1 LGIET
6 LGGLMDVIIPR
17 NSKVPAKVGKSYT
30 TSIDGHVNLRVSVFQ
45 GERELVGENR
55 KLAELILKGI
65 PAMPAGFPKILVNFM
80 LNADGILKVEAME
93 ERSGVK
99 QDIEVK
105 PQYGLSDQEVEEML
119 LASITHAEAD
129 VKTRMILEA
138 KNEANQLIYLTER
151 FLEKNE
157 SMLNDDELQKSSLLV
172 NDLRNSLESNDK
184 DIILGHIA
192 ELNEYTRPFAERLM
206 DISISK
212 ALKGKSLET

>member
-1 LGIET
+1 
-6 LGGLMDVIIPR
+6 
-17 NSKVPAKVGKSYT
+17 
-30 TSIDGHVNLRVSVFQ
+30 
-45 GERELVGENR
+45 
-55 KLAELILKGI
+55 
-65 PAMPAGFPKILVNFM
+65 MPAGFPKILVNFM
-80 LNADGILKVEAME
+80 LNADGILKVEAIE

-119 LASITHAEAD
+119 LASITHAESD

-138 KNEANQLIYLTER
+138 KNEANQLIYLSER
-151 FLEKNE
+151 FLEKNGD
-157 SMLNDDELQKSSLLV
+157 LLKDDELQHSALLV

-184 DIILGHIA
+184 DIILGHID